1 MEEDL
6 IRTLLFYAEMLQ
18 SKKDVDEFRDNYEK
32 MSLTWDYY
40 HKAIDKA
47 REYLDEKSKQ

>member
-1 MEEDL
+1 MEKDL

-18 SKKDVDEFRDNYEK
+18 SKQDVDEFRENYDK

-47 REYLDEKSKQ
+47 REILNDKN

>member
-1 MEEDL
+1 MEKDL

-18 SKKDVDEFRDNYEK
+18 NKQDVEQFQENYYK

-47 REYLDEKSKQ
+47 REILNDEN

>member
-1 MEEDL
+1 MEKDL

-18 SKKDVDEFRDNYEK
+18 SKQDVEEFRENYDK

-47 REYLDEKSKQ
+47 REILNDKN